1 MHYKKLADSIAK
13 SNTSSSEVI
22 EKTECGYE
30 RHYLQLEANGAIQG
44 FACLNYDHTNLGGH
58 RCFIRHLSTINPE
71 HLAQA
76 LNDVVLYIK
85 REIPCDHIRV
95 EIYHIKDEVTGQTKV
110 DPLVKAV
117 YTEKQFK
124 WKTLKN
130 DPITGKRAQI
140 MQYNF
145 SQPCIRQ
152 EPFSIKLALVFGL
165 QDSQIERKEI
175 PDKVCIEAPICEL
188 SLGVNNL

>member
-1 MHYKKLADSIAK
+1 M
-13 SNTSSSEVI
+13 
-22 EKTECGYE
+22 
-30 RHYLQLEANGAIQG
+30 
-44 FACLNYDHTNLGGH
+44 
-58 RCFIRHLSTINPE
+58 
-71 HLAQA
+71 
-76 LNDVVLYIK
+76 
-85 REIPCDHIRV
+85 
-95 EIYHIKDEVTGQTKV
+95 

-117 YTEKQFK
+117 YTEKQFR

-145 SQPCIRQ
+145 SEPCNRQ

-165 QDSQIERKEI
+165 QDSQIEKKDIR
-175 PDKVCIEAPICEL
+175 DKVCIEAPICEL